1 MNSVY
6 PRLLFKDKLLAEEE
20 QEFLN
25 DVFQEELFRTELIL
39 KKFNN
44 HFADFIDGYN
54 KTAENNIKD
63 FIMRIEEEY
72 YHQISMLV
80 SVIKR
85 KITDHLQDLIDF
97 LRLQRVIIQFY
108 KINSSQ
114 ENQQNKWE
122 TAYEGI
128 FYQEEMKLKQVVRI
142 KSNVLLLSV
151 TFEVSNATNFI
162 IFRNFQSK
170 SLKKVRGNELL
181 VCNGSD
187 IDSLAFF
194 NNTDKILFIGCIR
207 EDKEFITI
215 KEFPFQIDI
224 NGSIISAS
232 YLKACK
238 EIIYTDTSGKIGS
251 FSLTKNLRDISELNK
266 KLYFQVIISDCQKYF
281 ILLSTKELELYNL
294 NLQMLYISMDIVKN
308 AFIEDRSIRML
319 CFDDQNNILI
329 KNIKITNQNTND
341 SQNISMDRVHAEFS
355 KSVVLA
361 KELITGLFKKNT
373 YNVETVEVMP
383 SSYDANEKKQE
394 EEKKIN

>member
-142 KSNVLLLSV
+142 K
-151 TFEVSNATNFI
+151 
-162 IFRNFQSK
+162 
-170 SLKKVRGNELL
+170 
-181 VCNGSD
+181 
-187 IDSLAFF
+187 
-194 NNTDKILFIGCIR
+194 
-207 EDKEFITI
+207 
-215 KEFPFQIDI
+215 
-224 NGSIISAS
+224 
-232 YLKACK
+232 
-238 EIIYTDTSGKIGS
+238 
-251 FSLTKNLRDISELNK
+251 
-266 KLYFQVIISDCQKYF
+266 
-281 ILLSTKELELYNL
+281 
-294 NLQMLYISMDIVKN
+294 
-308 AFIEDRSIRML
+308 
-319 CFDDQNNILI
+319 
-329 KNIKITNQNTND
+329 
-341 SQNISMDRVHAEFS
+341 
-355 KSVVLA
+355 
-361 KELITGLFKKNT
+361 
-373 YNVETVEVMP
+373 
-383 SSYDANEKKQE
+383 
-394 EEKKIN
+394 